1 MFTGLIEEVGRVEA
15 ISDANGT
22 RRITVAGPRTAAQL
36 AEGESVSVSGVCLTA
51 LAIQNGK
58 FSADLA
64 AETLARTSLS
74 RIQVGTTVNLELAM
88 PASSEHRFGGH
99 MVQGHVDGVG
109 QLAGLAKIHER
120 DDYWLTLTIPRE
132 LAKYVVE
139 KGSITVEGI
148 SLTVASVEGTKVKI
162 AIIPH
167 TYGATNLREL
177 KPGDPLNIEVDIM
190 AKYVEKMLE
199 EKHASSSITLERLQ
213 REGF

>member
-1 MFTGLIEEVGRVEA
+1 M
-15 ISDANGT
+15 
-22 RRITVAGPRTAAQL
+22 
-36 AEGESVSVSGVCLTA
+36 SVSGVCLTA
-51 LAIQNGK
+51 LAIQKGR

-74 RIQVGTTVNLELAM
+74 RIQDGAAVNLELAM
-88 PASSEHRFGGH
+88 PASNEHRFGGH
-99 MVQGHVDGVG
+99 VVQGHVDGVG
-109 QLAGLAKIHER
+109 QLVGLSKINGREDH
-120 DDYWLTLTIPRE
+120 WLSLTLPRE

-148 SLTVASVEGTKVKI
+148 SLTVASVDGTKIKI

-167 TYGATNLREL
+167 TYEATNLREL

-199 EKHASSSITLERLQ
+199 EKHASSTITLERLQ